1 MSKFSLFG
9 GDKKKTG
16 KALREEASHAL
27 LAGDFARALTLYIQL
42 HEETPEDLRLYAK
55 LAELREKTGDAA
67 GSVND
72 YCRIA
77 KAYAAQGYVV
87 QAIAISKIILR
98 IDPGKTEIQDK
109 LRELSEE
116 RSGGKNDDFFASV
129 ARDAVPAADNI
140 RAGLGNTPLLSGMSG
155 EHLDS
160 FINSLQLRHVDAG
173 EEIYKAGEPG
183 EHLYLIGMGQ
193 VSLQA
198 IDARGRKKVFSHLK
212 EGDFFGERAF
222 MSRVAHKDE
231 AIAESECSILVV
243 DRDTFDR
250 WVEGHPEMR
259 TTVEEFYRERVLARV
274 LAITP
279 VFEGVPTEARMAL
292 ADKFTLRTFDED
304 DIIMNAGEAGDT
316 FYVIR
321 SGRVGLR
328 VAAPDGAEVLNAT
341 LAEGEF
347 FGEVALLTGRPRT
360 ATVQASGGA
369 VELME
374 LCRADFDAITEEY
387 PNVRKVV
394 ENYMRERAKATIDV
408 LVRHR
413 TDKS

>member
-1 MSKFSLFG
+1 
-9 GDKKKTG
+9 
-16 KALREEASHAL
+16 
-27 LAGDFARALTLYIQL
+27 
-42 HEETPEDLRLYAK
+42 
-55 LAELREKTGDAA
+55 
-67 GSVND
+67 
-72 YCRIA
+72 
-77 KAYAAQGYVV
+77 
-87 QAIAISKIILR
+87 
-98 IDPGKTEIQDK
+98 
-109 LRELSEE
+109 
-116 RSGGKNDDFFASV
+116 
-129 ARDAVPAADNI
+129 
-140 RAGLGNTPLLSGMSG
+140 
-155 EHLDS
+155 
-160 FINSLQLRHVDAG
+160 
-173 EEIYKAGEPG
+173 
-183 EHLYLIGMGQ
+183 
-193 VSLQA
+193 
-198 IDARGRKKVFSHLK
+198 
-212 EGDFFGERAF
+212 
-222 MSRVAHKDE
+222 
-231 AIAESECSILVV
+231 
-243 DRDTFDR
+243 
-250 WVEGHPEMR
+250 
-259 TTVEEFYRERVLARV
+259 
-274 LAITP
+274 
-279 VFEGVPTEARMAL
+279 MAL

>member
-1 MSKFSLFG
+1 MSRFSLFG
-9 GDKKKTG
+9 SGKKKTG
-16 KALREEASHAL
+16 KELREEASQALLSGDYVHAL
-27 LAGDFARALTLYIQL
+27 PLFTQL
-42 HEETPEDLRLYAK
+42 HEAAPDDLRLYAK
-55 LAELREKTGDAA
+55 VAELREKTGDVA
-67 GSVND
+67 GAVSD
-72 YCRIA
+72 YCKIA
-77 KAYAAQGYVV
+77 NAYTAQGFVV
-87 QAIAISKIILR
+87 QAIAVSKIILR
-98 IDPGKTEIQDK
+98 IDPDRTEIQEK

-116 RSGGKNDDFFASV
+116 RSAGKGDDDLVYGSKSSAS
-129 ARDAVPAADNI
+129 AADNF

-160 FINSLQLRHVDAG
+160 FIDSLQLRHVEAG
-173 EEIYKAGEPG
+173 QSIYQAGDPG

-193 VSLQA
+193 VSLLA
-198 IDARGRKKVFSHLK
+198 ADAHGRKKDFSHLK

-222 MSRVAHKDE
+222 MSRAVQKEE
-231 AIAESECSILVV
+231 ALADTECSVLVV
-243 DRDTFDR
+243 DRGTFDA
-250 WVEGHPEMR
+250 WVEEHPEMR

-279 VFEGVPTEARMAL
+279 VFEGVPADARTAL
-292 ADKFTLRTFDED
+292 ADKFTLRTFED
-304 DIIMNAGEAGDT
+304 GDVIIRAGEVGDT

-321 SGRVGLR
+321 SGRVGLM
-328 VAAPDGAEVLNAT
+328 VEAEDGEEVLNTT

-360 ATVQASGGA
+360 ATIHAQGP

-374 LCRADFDAITEEY
+374 LSRANFDVISDEF

-394 ENYMRERAKATIDV
+394 EDYMRERAKATIEV

-413 TDKS
+413 SEKP

>member
-1 MSKFSLFG
+1 MSRFSLFG
-9 GDKKKTG
+9 GGKKKTG

-27 LAGDFARALTLYIQL
+27 LAGNHAQALTLFAQL
-42 HEETPEDLRLYAK
+42 HEESPDDLRLFAK
-55 LAELREKTGDAA
+55 VAELREKTGDAGGA
-67 GSVND
+67 VAD
-72 YCRIA
+72 YCKVA
-77 KAYAAQGYVV
+77 KAYAAQGFVV

-98 IDPGKTEIQDK
+98 IDPDKTEIQDK
-109 LRELSEE
+109 LRELSDE
-116 RSGGKNDDFFASV
+116 RSGGKGDDYFAT
-129 ARDAVPAADNI
+129 AAKGGGPAGDNI

-173 EEIYKAGEPG
+173 EVIYQEGEPG

-198 IDARGRKKVFSHLK
+198 TDAQGKKKVFSSLK

-222 MSRVAHKDE
+222 MSRVPHKDD
-231 AIAESECSILVV
+231 ALAETECSILVV
-243 DRDTFDR
+243 DRATFDA
-250 WVEGHPEMR
+250 WVEDHPEMR
-259 TTVEEFYRERVLARV
+259 ITVEEFYRQRVLARV

-279 VFEGVPTEARMAL
+279 IFEGVPTNARTAL
-292 ADKFTLRTFDED
+292 ADKFTLRTFED
-304 DIIMNAGEAGDT
+304 GDVIIRAGEVGDT

-321 SGRVGLR
+321 SGHVGLM
-328 VAAPDGAEVLNAT
+328 VAAPNGEEVLNAT
-341 LAEGEF
+341 LGEGEF

-360 ATVQASGGA
+360 ATIHAHGP

-374 LCRADFDAITEEY
+374 LSRADFDSISEEY

-394 ENYMRERAKATIDV
+394 EDYMRERAKATIEV

-413 TDKS
+413 SEKS